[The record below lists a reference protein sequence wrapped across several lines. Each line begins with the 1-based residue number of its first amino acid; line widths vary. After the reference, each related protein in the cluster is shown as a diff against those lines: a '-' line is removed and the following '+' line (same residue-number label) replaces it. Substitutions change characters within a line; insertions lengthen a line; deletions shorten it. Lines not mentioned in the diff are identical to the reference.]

1 MTWAKFLTPKFLKM
15 KSIKE
20 SDLQTIVN
28 YQATCKYQPPVTTHA
43 TFKLS
48 DLESLVKYVKAEI
61 NKKRPDFF
69 DENGIFK
76 PDVEYNHH
84 TVCITFVREMI
95 NQRGGLLTHYTG
107 IKDTQLDP
115 IYSVQAGE
123 DTYYTQVIPIISGCI
138 AELDQNYKNQSFEYL
153 SDGKGNIKIVHPG
166 GEGTGL
172 IPPPP
177 TGGK

>member
-1 MTWAKFLTPKFLKM
+1 M

-48 DLESLVKYVKAEI
+48 DLESLVEHVKTEI
-61 NKKRPDFF
+61 KKRQPDKF
-69 DENGIFK
+69 DKNGKINQSF
-76 PDVEYNHH
+76 ESRYH

-95 NQRGGLLTHYTG
+95 DQSGNLLTHHSG
-107 IKDTQLDP
+107 IKGTQLYP
-115 IYSVQAGE
+115 INSVKAE
-123 DTYYTQVIPIISGCI
+123 ENTYYTQVIPIISGCI
-138 AELDQNYKNQSFEYL
+138 AELDQKYKNQSFEYL